1 MLSFYNN
8 VCSQNGEDG
17 IILALF
23 TIMGVR
29 KGTFIDI
36 DHTNNTNSN
45 SFLLSKQRWKGVIIN
60 KLPKKDK
67 QLFDY
72 FKTKKNIHTATYDV
86 FESNLNL
93 DNIME
98 KYKHKIKKCHFLN
111 LNLHGLEYE
120 FLKKLNNKLPKVI
133 CFTVNPGID
142 TQFDKIIDKKIA
154 GNEIGQSMFI
164 YNELLSKK
172 GYFPL
177 CYTGYIFFVKNE
189 YKEKFDFALSNKKVL
204 QEFMNK
210 KEVKSDIFNQSTIDK
225 LKSCGENEFP
235 EEKEYTNKLDKIYYE
250 YIKYIYLYQ
259 PDKIWFLNKAFCKR
273 KVFYGDIIRFENKIL
288 NKFIIDHEID
298 QHEKDVRG
306 LQKHIRESIKQQ
318 TGEDNVLEYSL
329 KV

>member
-8 VCSQNGEDG
+8 VCSKNGEDG
-17 IILALF
+17 VILALF

-45 SFLLSKQRWKGVIIN
+45 SFLLSKQRWKGIIIN
-60 KLPKKDK
+60 KIPKKDK
-67 QLFDY
+67 QLYDY
-72 FKTKKNIHTATYDV
+72 FKTKKNIHTSTLDV
-86 FESNLNL
+86 FENNMYF

-120 FLKKLNNKLPKVI
+120 FLKKLNHKLPKVI

-142 TQFDKIIDKKIA
+142 TQFNKVIDKEIA
-154 GNEIGQSMFI
+154 GNEIGQSMCV

-189 YKEKFDFALSNKKVL
+189 YKTKFDFALSNKVL
-204 QEFMNK
+204 QEYMDK
-210 KEVKSDIFNQSTIDK
+210 KEVKSDIFNKETIDK
-225 LKSCGENEFP
+225 LKSCGDGEFP
-235 EEKEYTNKLDKIYYE
+235 EEKEYTNPLDKIYFE

-259 PDKIWFLNKAFCKR
+259 LI
-273 KVFYGDIIRFENKIL
+273 
-288 NKFIIDHEID
+288 KF
-298 QHEKDVRG
+298 G
-306 LQKHIRESIKQQ
+306 F
-318 TGEDNVLEYSL
+318 
-329 KV
+329 

>member
-8 VCSQNGEDG
+8 VCSKNGEDG

-36 DHTNNTNSN
+36 DNTNNTNSN
-45 SFLLSKQRWKGVIIN
+45 SFLLAKQRWKGVIIN
-60 KLPKKDK
+60 KLPEKDK

-86 FESNLNL
+86 FEENL
-93 DNIME
+93 DLDTIME
-98 KYKHKIKKCHFLN
+98 KYKHKVKKCHFLN

-120 FLKKLNNKLPKVI
+120 FLKKLKNKLPKVI
-133 CFTVNPGID
+133 CFTVNPGFD
-142 TQFDKIIDKKIA
+142 TQFDKVIDKKIA
-154 GNEIGQSMFI
+154 GNEIGQSMFV
-164 YNELLSKK
+164 YNELLKKK
-172 GYFPL
+172 GYFPV

-204 QEFMNK
+204 KAFMEK
-210 KEVKSDIFNQSTIDK
+210 KEVKSDVFNKETIDK
-225 LKSCGENEFP
+225 LKSCGEGEFS
-235 EEKEYTNKLDKIYYE
+235 EEEEYTNQLDKIYFQ

-273 KVFYGDIIRFENKIL
+273 KVSYGDIVHFENNIL
-288 NKFIIDHEID
+288 NRFVIDHKID
-298 QHEKDVRG
+298 QHENDVRG
-306 LQKHIRESIKQQ
+306 LQKHIRDSIKKQ

-329 KV
+329 KM

>member
-1 MLSFYNN
+1 MVFHYQLKILNYN
-8 VCSQNGEDG
+8 
-17 IILALF
+17 LLF
-23 TIMGVR
+23 
-29 KGTFIDI
+29 
-36 DHTNNTNSN
+36 
-45 SFLLSKQRWKGVIIN
+45 
-60 KLPKKDK
+60 LP
-67 QLFDY
+67 L
-72 FKTKKNIHTATYDV
+72 
-86 FESNLNL
+86 
-93 DNIME
+93 
-98 KYKHKIKKCHFLN
+98 HFLV
-111 LNLHGLEYE
+111 LDRHKV
-120 FLKKLNNKLPKVI
+120 FLV
-133 CFTVNPGID
+133 
-142 TQFDKIIDKKIA
+142 
-154 GNEIGQSMFI
+154 
-164 YNELLSKK
+164 
-172 GYFPL
+172 GYFFRSL
-177 CYTGYIFFVKNE
+177 FCQLNKQTHLFLHLDLYYQGYIFFVKNE

>member
-8 VCSQNGEDG
+8 VCSKNGEDG

-23 TIMGVR
+23 TIIGVR

-45 SFLLSKQRWKGVIIN
+45 SFLLAKQHWKGIIIN
-60 KLPKKDK
+60 KIPKKDK
-67 QLFDY
+67 VLFDY
-72 FKTKKNIHTATYDV
+72 FKTKKNIHTATNDV
-86 FESNLNL
+86 FEKNLYF

-98 KYKHKIKKCHFLN
+98 KYKHKVKKCHFLN

-120 FLKKLNNKLPKVI
+120 FLKKLGRKLPKVI

-142 TQFDKIIDKKIA
+142 TQFNKVIDKEVA
-154 GNEIGQSMFI
+154 GNEIGQSM
-164 YNELLSKK
+164 YVYTELLKEK

-189 YKEKFDFALSNKKVL
+189 YKKKFDFALSNKKVL
-204 QEFMNK
+204 KEFMEK
-210 KEVKSDIFNQSTIDK
+210 KEVKSDMFNKETVDK

-235 EEKEYTNKLDKIYYE
+235 EENEYTNSLDKIYFE

-273 KVFYGDIIRFENKIL
+273 KVSYGDIVRFENNIL
-288 NKFIIDHEID
+288 NRFVIDHKVD

-306 LQKHIRESIKQQ
+306 LQKHIRDSIKKQ

-329 KV
+329 KM